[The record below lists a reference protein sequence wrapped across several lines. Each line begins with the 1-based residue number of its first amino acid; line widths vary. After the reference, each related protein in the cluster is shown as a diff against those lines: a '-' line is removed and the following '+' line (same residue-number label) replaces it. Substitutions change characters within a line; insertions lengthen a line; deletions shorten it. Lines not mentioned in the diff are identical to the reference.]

1 VHLVLIIAVACICVW
16 TSQIYNNLNVNNV
29 AYAAYSDQPP
39 TTSDKSSYAHAKG
52 VMATDSTQGFYLI
65 HSMPQWPN
73 ARSQGA
79 APFPDFTYGQSLMCM
94 TFPAAR
100 FEQLAQLQII
110 AHSYVYDSLIS
121 SNMKSMLPSFN
132 SYLSGGTTSVRNP
145 SSKDL

>member
-1 VHLVLIIAVACICVW
+1 MCVLRFGRL
-16 TSQIYNNLNVNNV
+16 QLYKNLDVNNV

-52 VMATDSTQGFYLI
+52 VMATDSSQGFYLI

-79 APFPDFTYGQSLMCM
+79 GPFPDFTYGQSLMCI
-94 TFPAAR
+94 TFPASR

-132 SYLSGGTTSVRNP
+132 SYLSGGTTSVRQPPARN
-145 SSKDL
+145 SFWRIS